1 MIGYKE
7 ILEKTTAPEL
17 SKEESETLRL
27 LEVKTDDS
35 IRTQF
40 PNNSVVYIRVQE
52 FNQLLNVHP
61 RKRQDAIQRK
71 WREIYEKGGW
81 KISYNGEDN
90 EWELSGK

>member
-1 MIGYKE
+1 MISYKE
-7 ILEKTTAPEL
+7 ILDQTTTPEL

-40 PNNSVVYIRVQE
+40 SNNSVVYIRIQE
-52 FNQLLNVHP
+52 FNQLLNAHP
-61 RKRQDAIQRK
+61 RKRQDSIQKK
-71 WREIYEKGGW
+71 WKELYEKEGW